1 MKGLNKIY
9 CVEIKKGV
17 LKHNGN
23 FFHFYEG
30 TKIKKGKKKTN
41 SSFRKSS
48 VKVSG

>member
-23 FFHFYEG
+23 FFYEG
-30 TKIKKGKKKTN
+30 TKIKKGKKKIN